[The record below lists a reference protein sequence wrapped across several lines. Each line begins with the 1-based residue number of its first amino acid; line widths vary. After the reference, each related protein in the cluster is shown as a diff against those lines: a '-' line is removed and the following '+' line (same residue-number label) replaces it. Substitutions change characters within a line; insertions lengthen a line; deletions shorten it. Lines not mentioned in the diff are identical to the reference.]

1 MISCSRIFH
10 ISFYSSVQFCR
21 GPVIVHSDSPP
32 SPSITS
38 MFPADIVVVKD
49 RETEFVD
56 AHVYTNPGVEGI
68 EQFGTNTF
76 RIWTWMEAESYPV
89 EVQPQC
95 KNEDAKADTKFENR
109 QEDPSQQPAKDVETD
124 PEFKN

>member
-1 MISCSRIFH
+1 
-10 ISFYSSVQFCR
+10 
-21 GPVIVHSDSPP
+21 
-32 SPSITS
+32 

-89 EVQPQC
+89 EVQPQR
-95 KNEDAKADTKFENR
+95 KNEDAKADVKNEDAKNEDTKFENR